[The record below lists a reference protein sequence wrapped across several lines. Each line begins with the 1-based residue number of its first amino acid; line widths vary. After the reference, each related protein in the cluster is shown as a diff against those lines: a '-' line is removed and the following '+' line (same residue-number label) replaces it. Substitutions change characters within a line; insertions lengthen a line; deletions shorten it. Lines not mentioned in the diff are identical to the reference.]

1 MKHHLPQSQGH
12 PATGKLN
19 PSKHGV
25 DDDTPSTPKGEP
37 ARAPSRRKKGGRI
50 HRDRSAPNRD
60 AGDARTLD
68 TVTDAE
74 RIKLLSELRK
84 RERIIQQGRDAWQ
97 AGATALVEI
106 RDFRYYR
113 AKGYTDFG
121 RYCREDRHIGKST
134 VNRQI
139 AIAEVYKAV
148 ASTEATILPSS
159 ERQMRPLLCL
169 RKPQQEP
176 AVWGKAVA
184 QVWVKAV
191 NDAKITKKK
200 LTQKSVLHALQQL
213 GLDPKP
219 KDSQPEADL
228 EKRWTRL
235 EALLEHEKEF
245 WLGEHL
251 HELRVRI
258 VGLVSGW
265 AHGQGHP
272 LKSDEASAPKA
283 SDITEKEP
291 RVGKGTEAGAQKPGE
306 RAHHC
311 QFANWEHVNWR
322 LHNRDLAAIW
332 GIKVLTV
339 RQMRTRKQH
348 GRAQKVATEV
358 YQKEI
363 EQEKAKAEAFL
374 KSHPAVET
382 PPL

>member
-1 MKHHLPQSQGH
+1 MRTRKKIRPADTGATAGGAREESVAVPPTTNH
-12 PATGKLN
+12 PVENKSLTDSPVNISGDN
-19 PSKHGV
+19 PIPSTSESADV
-25 DDDTPSTPKGEP
+25 LTPSQ
-37 ARAPSRRKKGGRI
+37 
-50 HRDRSAPNRD
+50 RDQMR
-60 AGDARTLD
+60 
-68 TVTDAE
+68 V
-74 RIKLLSELRK
+74 ELRK
-84 RERIIQQGRDAWQ
+84 REKIYRQVRDSWQ
-97 AGATALVEI
+97 AGPTVLMEI
-106 RDFRYYR
+106 RDLRLYR
-113 AKGYTDFG
+113 AEGYTDFG
-121 RYCREDRHIGKST
+121 RYCKEKLEIRKST
-134 VNRQI
+134 INRQI
-139 AIAEVYKAV
+139 AISEVYKAV
-148 ASTEATILPSS
+148 ASTEAKILPSS

-184 QVWVKAV
+184 QVWAKAV
-191 NDAKITKKK
+191 NDAKITKQK
-200 LTQKSVLHALQQL
+200 LTEKSIILARHQL

-219 KDSQPEADL
+219 NDSQPEVDL
-228 EKRWTRL
+228 EKRWVHL

-306 RAHHC
+306 RAHRC

-358 YQKEI
+358 YQQEI
-363 EQEKAKAEAFL
+363 ESEKEKAKAFR
-374 KSHPAVET
+374 
-382 PPL
+382 